1 MKDKSTR
8 DYAIVGIHR
17 GNIFLEANEWNVA
30 VDRHYVVTLYLEPG
44 DAMQLAEQI
53 NLCAL
58 GMQRE
63 KEALN

>member
-1 MKDKSTR
+1 MKDKRTR
-8 DYAIVGIHR
+8 DYAVVGIHR
-17 GNIFLEANEWNVA
+17 GNIFLEANEWESA
-30 VDRHYVVTLYLEPG
+30 LGRHFAVTLYLPPE

-63 KEALN
+63 KETLN